1 MPEVVLAYAEVLN
14 FSARFSSRD
23 YYLKSMDLAAT
34 IAAEGS
40 DIADCFMAAGRMPEL
55 VTTFAYA
62 SQGVIAADES
72 RKKVSKS
79 RRKMDGRSMDIWRP
93 NVVVGQE

>member
-14 FSARFSSRD
+14 VSARSSSRD
-23 YYLKSMDLAAT
+23 YYLKSMDLAAM

-40 DIADCFMAAGRMPEL
+40 DLADCFMAAGRMAEL

-62 SQGVIAADES
+62 SRGVIAADEKGS
-72 RKKVSKS
+72 KVGKS
-79 RRKMDGRSMDIWRP
+79 RRKLDGRSLDIWSP
-93 NVVVGQE
+93 KVAV